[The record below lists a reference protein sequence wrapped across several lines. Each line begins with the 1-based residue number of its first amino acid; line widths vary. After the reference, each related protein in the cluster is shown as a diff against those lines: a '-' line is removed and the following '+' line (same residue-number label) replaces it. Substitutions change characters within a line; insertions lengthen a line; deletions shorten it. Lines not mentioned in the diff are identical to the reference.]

1 MPPAAGRAPAP
12 PRDEEFV
19 VVELG
24 AQQVVHQQPPINPA
38 AAAGSCVCLCG
49 VMSAWAVTVLVTAT
63 VAVVLFCGLLYFIVK
78 LVHALPPLHQ

>member
-1 MPPAAGRAPAP
+1 MICELRK
-12 PRDEEFV
+12 EEFV

-24 AQQVVHQQPPINPA
+24 AQQQVGPPV
-38 AAAGSCVCLCG
+38 AAAGVCLCG